1 MNSFLTKWINQTYI
15 DIIEKENYLNEL
27 DSNIGDGDHGT
38 AILKGISSVKK
49 ILNTVNFEIDINIFN
64 KIAKK
69 IRSEM
74 GGASGILT
82 SIFFE
87 ELSNLNFNKSEISL
101 IPIFE
106 NTVLRIK
113 KRGKVEPGDKSLLDV
128 YNSVYLYLKKNN
140 KIINIYDV
148 IKNSTNST
156 IDMEASVGRAKFLEK
171 KGLGFIDPGAKS
183 TEILLINFFKEIL
196 NEKNYK

>member
-1 MNSFLTKWINQTYI
+1 MYSFLINWINQTYI
-15 DIIEKENYLNEL
+15 DIREKENYLNEL

-38 AILKGISSVKK
+38 SILKGKTSVKET
-49 ILNTVNFEIDINIFN
+49 LNTVNFKFDITIFN
-64 KIAKK
+64 QIAKK
-69 IRSEM
+69 IRLEM

-87 ELSNLNFNKSEISL
+87 ELSNLNLNKDGIYL

-128 YNSVYLYLKKNN
+128 YNSVYLYLKQNSD
-140 KIINIYDV
+140 IINIFDV
-148 IKNSTNST
+148 IRKSTNST

-196 NEKNYK
+196 NEKNN

>member
-1 MNSFLTKWINQTYI
+1 MYSFLINWINQTYI
-15 DIIEKENYLNEL
+15 DILEKENYLNEL

-38 AILKGISSVKK
+38 AILKGITSVKE
-49 ILNTVNFEIDINIFN
+49 ILNTVNFKSDITTFN
-64 KIAKK
+64 QIAKK
-69 IRSEM
+69 IRLEM

-87 ELSNLNFNKSEISL
+87 ELSNLNLNKDRIYL

-128 YNSVYLYLKKNN
+128 YNSVYLYLKQNN
-140 KIINIYDV
+140 EIINIYDV
-148 IKNSTNST
+148 IRESTIST
-156 IDMEASVGRAKFLEK
+156 IDMEAAVGRAKFLEK
-171 KGLGFIDPGAKS
+171 KGLGFVDPGAKS
-183 TEILLINFFKEIL
+183 TEILLINFFKEVL
-196 NEKNYK
+196 NEKNY

>member
-1 MNSFLTKWINQTYI
+1 MYSFLINWINQTYI
-15 DIIEKENYLNEL
+15 DILEKENYLNEL

-38 AILKGISSVKK
+38 AILKGITSVKE
-49 ILNTVNFEIDINIFN
+49 ILNTVNFKFDITTFN
-64 KIAKK
+64 QIAKK
-69 IRSEM
+69 IRLEM

-87 ELSNLNFNKSEISL
+87 ELSNLNLNKDRIYL

-128 YNSVYLYLKKNN
+128 YNSVYLYLKQNN
-140 KIINIYDV
+140 EIINIYDV
-148 IKNSTNST
+148 IRESTIST
-156 IDMEASVGRAKFLEK
+156 IDMEAAVGRAKFLEN

-183 TEILLINFFKEIL
+183 TEILLINFFKEVL
-196 NEKNYK
+196 NEKNY

>member
-1 MNSFLTKWINQTYI
+1 MYSFLINWINQTYI
-15 DIIEKENYLNEL
+15 DILEKENYLNEL

-128 YNSVYLYLKKNN
+128 YNSVYLYLKK
-140 KIINIYDV
+140 K
-148 IKNSTNST
+148 
-156 IDMEASVGRAKFLEK
+156 
-171 KGLGFIDPGAKS
+171 
-183 TEILLINFFKEIL
+183 
-196 NEKNYK
+196 

>member
-1 MNSFLTKWINQTYI
+1 MYSFLINWINKTYI
-15 DIIEKENYLNEL
+15 DIREKENYLNEL

-38 AILKGISSVKK
+38 SILKGITSVKET
-49 ILNTVNFEIDINIFN
+49 LNTVNFKFDITIFN
-64 KIAKK
+64 QIAKK
-69 IRSEM
+69 IRLEM

-87 ELSNLNFNKSEISL
+87 ELSNLNLNKDRIYL

-128 YNSVYLYLKKNN
+128 YNSVYLYLKQNN
-140 KIINIYDV
+140 EIINIYDV
-148 IKNSTNST
+148 IRESTIST

-183 TEILLINFFKEIL
+183 TEILLINFFKEVL
-196 NEKNYK
+196 NEKNY

>member
-1 MNSFLTKWINQTYI
+1 MYSFLINWINQTYI
-15 DIIEKENYLNEL
+15 DILEKENYLNEL

-38 AILKGISSVKK
+38 AILKGITSVKE
-49 ILNTVNFEIDINIFN
+49 ILNTVNFKFDITTFN
-64 KIAKK
+64 QIAKK
-69 IRSEM
+69 IRLEM

-87 ELSNLNFNKSEISL
+87 ELSNLNLNKDRIYL

-128 YNSVYLYLKKNN
+128 YNSVYLYLKQNN
-140 KIINIYDV
+140 EIINIYDV
-148 IKNSTNST
+148 IRKSTIST

-183 TEILLINFFKEIL
+183 TEILLINFFKEVL
-196 NEKNYK
+196 NEKNY